1 MRNPRHACR
10 VLLLALAA
18 AAAGCARDAGAPV
31 VVEPAFLDLGSVT
44 FGQRSEGTWTLRN
57 RSNEPVAV
65 SRIGP
70 SGCQCASLELELPAR
85 ATSARTIT
93 DGPPL
98 DLTLAPGEEARVR
111 IVLDTARYREPISR
125 KVGSIGVHLRNHHYL
140 TLQWGADIWTPF
152 VVEPWAIELNE
163 VGVRQRA
170 QGRVLVSAHDDE
182 DFGLAVDAVMDG
194 WELRSRRLTPE
205 GARALYEI
213 SVTAPRELPEGGFQ
227 KEFRFHTTLAGAPP
241 VRFFVQGVARPDLTI
256 SPTRLLLD
264 PQRGRAEARV
274 TVTHRGQGG
283 RVLDLLVEGLAPGLS
298 LADRDEEAEAQR
310 GFTLRWSGDPP
321 AAAVKGV
328 LRVHTG
334 DREQPVLE
342 LPYSV
347 LPARAS
353 GS

>member
-1 MRNPRHACR
+1 MRKPRHACR
-10 VLLLALAA
+10 ALLLALAA
-18 AAAGCARDAGAPV
+18 ASCARAAEPPV

-57 RSNEPVAV
+57 RSDRPVAI

-85 ATSARTIT
+85 GTPARIIT

-98 DLTLAPGEEARVR
+98 ELTLAPGEEARVHFL
-111 IVLDTARYREPISR
+111 LDTARYREPISR
-125 KVGSIGVHLRNHHYL
+125 KVGAIGVHLREHPYL

-152 VVEPWAIELNE
+152 AVSPWAIELGE

-182 DFGLAVDAVMDG
+182 DFGLAVDAEQDG
-194 WELRSRRLTPE
+194 WRLLSRRLTPE
-205 GARALYEI
+205 GGRALYEVA
-213 SVTAPRELPEGGFQ
+213 VTAPRELPEGGFQ
-227 KEFRFHTTLAGAPP
+227 KEFLFNTTLAGAPP
-241 VRFFVQGVARPDLTI
+241 VRFFVQGIARPDLTI

-264 PQRGRAEARV
+264 PQQGRAEARV
-274 TVTHRGQGG
+274 TVTHRGQGSH
-283 RVLDLLVEGLAPGLS
+283 VLDLLVEGLAPGLS
-298 LADRDEEAEAQR
+298 IADRDEVAAARR
-310 GFTLRWSGDPP
+310 GFTLRWTGDSP

-334 DREQPVLE
+334 DREQPILE

-347 LPARAS
+347 LPARAA
-353 GS
+353 GP